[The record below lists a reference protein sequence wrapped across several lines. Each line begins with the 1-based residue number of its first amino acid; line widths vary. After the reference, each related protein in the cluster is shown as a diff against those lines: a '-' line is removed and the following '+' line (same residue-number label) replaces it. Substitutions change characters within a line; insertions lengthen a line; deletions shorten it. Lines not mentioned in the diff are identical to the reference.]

1 MRVNPQATTGFGCPE
16 TTDPHRFE
24 VEIPPGRVGDVS
36 IAECYGI
43 KAGIGGLPEVAERCL
58 LPRPI
63 WSLIA
68 EDLKREFNERLR
80 AKKLNTSRWTIGLN
94 AVERLL
100 GKELLVLAWAVEKA
114 SPDTV
119 PNAVRNWIG
128 LRPEER
134 WWLFNITAA
143 ATGHVKH
150 ADIGW
155 RKALRFALTENPLA
169 ELTPEQQRSHAM
181 ASLAKTKRRK
191 TSARGSVSTASP
203 ISCSSS
209 MTQPTIPRLSIPQRN
224 PGTRHEHCP
233 LRLAREAQS
242 DRTPSPRPEN
252 LR

>member
-1 MRVNPQATTGFGCPE
+1 VNPQATTGFGCPE

-24 VEIPPGRVGDVS
+24 VEIPTGRAGDVS

-80 AKKLNTSRWTIGLN
+80 AKKLNTSRWIVGVN
-94 AVERLL
+94 RVERLL

-114 SPDTV
+114 APDTV

-143 ATGHVKH
+143 ATGYVEH

-191 TSARGSVSTASP
+191 TSAR
-203 ISCSSS
+203 SS
-209 MTQPTIPRLSIPQRN
+209 
-224 PGTRHEHCP
+224 E
-233 LRLAREAQS
+233 S
-242 DRTPSPRPEN
+242 DSESDQLFLLNDATDDPSPFHPPEKSGN
-252 LR
+252 HT